1 MIRWFVRNGLKLLLG
16 LRYRVE
22 IRGIEEVARSGRERI
37 LFLPNH
43 PALIDP
49 FIVGVYLHRAFSPR
63 FLADKDQIDRFLVRR
78 LARLAGAR
86 PVPDLVR
93 HGSAVR
99 DEVQAS
105 VRECIEGLKQGENL
119 VLYPSGH
126 VYRSRLEDLRGN
138 SAVESILR
146 DAPDIRVVL
155 VRTRGLWG
163 SSFSHAAGRVPVV
176 GPILGKALG
185 WLALNGLL
193 FSPRRPVTIELHEP
207 ADFPRHAERDELNR
221 YLEYYYNQDAPAN
234 VYIPHTIWQ
243 RPGAVELPDP
253 PMPRISGT
261 AADVPETTRLI
272 VTDYL
277 RQTTGIETFGDGDRL
292 AQDLGLD
299 SLARAE
305 LIVWL
310 TKEFGFAQTDVD
322 SLQTVGEVMLA
333 ACGESVVKGSAEL
346 KKVPAKWFRDHGHDR
361 VTVPEGQTIAEVFLR
376 QASRRPE
383 RIVIADQ
390 LRGARS
396 YRDLITA
403 IYALKPLIESLP
415 GEHVGIMLP
424 ASVAANVVYLATV
437 FAGKVPVLVNWT
449 VGARN
454 MLHCLDLVGVRHV
467 LTAGPLLARI
477 ESQGTD
483 LTALKDRFVLL
494 EKLAQQLS
502 AGAKLRSWLASRIS
516 WSSLRKVKIPA
527 VAAVLFTSGSEAMPK
542 AVPLTHA
549 NVLANLRDTL
559 RIITVRHDDRLM
571 SILPPFHSF
580 GLTADMLLPLVSG
593 LRAVYHANP
602 TEAWVLASLIEAYG
616 ATIIVGTPTFLSGI
630 VRTAASS
637 QLASL
642 RLAVTGAEKCP
653 ERTYKALSERCPEAV
668 ILEGYGVTECS
679 PVVAVNDEKQPEPS
693 TIGKVLPSVEYAIV
707 DEAISRRV
715 DRGGTGMLLVR
726 GPSVFDGYLGSEVES
741 PFVEFDGRQ
750 WYRTGDLVS
759 EDADGVLTFRGRLKR
774 FVKIAGEMI
783 SLPAIEAVLEQQ
795 YATDT
800 DEGPVLAVEAA
811 AEAGRPEL
819 VLFTT
824 LDLDRQ
830 TVNGQLR
837 QAGLSPLHNISRVIR
852 LEHMPVLGTG
862 KTDYRALK
870 QKLAEKPA

>member
-16 LRYRVE
+16 LRYRVDV
-22 IRGIEEVARSGRERI
+22 RGLEEVAQRGKERI

-49 FIVGVYLHRAFSPR
+49 VIVGVFLDEPFSPR
-63 FLADKDQIDRFLVRR
+63 FLADKDQIDRFVIRR
-78 LARLAGAR
+78 LARLAGVL
-86 PVPDLVR
+86 PVPDLVK
-93 HGSAVR
+93 HGSAMR
-99 DEVQAS
+99 EEVQAS

-126 VYRSRLEDLRGN
+126 VYRSCLEDMRGN
-138 SAVESILR
+138 SAVESIIR

-163 SSFSHAAGRVPVV
+163 SSVSYASGRVPAV
-176 GPILGKALG
+176 GRILGKAAG
-185 WLALNGLL
+185 WLLLNGLF

-207 ADFPRHAERDELNR
+207 ADFPRHAGRDELNR
-221 YLEYYYNQDAPAN
+221 YLESYYNQDAPPN
-234 VYIPHTIWQ
+234 VYIPHTIWE

-253 PMPRISGT
+253 PMPRISGA
-261 AADVPETTRLI
+261 AADVPETTRRI

-277 RQTTGIETFGDGDRL
+277 RQITGIETFGDETRL

-299 SLARAE
+299 SLARVD

-310 TKEFGFAQTDVD
+310 TKEFGFSQTDVD

-346 KKVPAKWFRDHGHDR
+346 KPVPTRWFRDHGHDR
-361 VTVPEGQTIAEVFLR
+361 LTIPEGRTIAEVFLL
-376 QASRRPE
+376 QASRRPGNV
-383 RIVIADQ
+383 VIADQ
-390 LRGARS
+390 LSGAKS
-396 YRDLITA
+396 YSDLIAA
-403 IYALKPLIESLP
+403 ILALKPLIERLP

-424 ASVAANVVYLATV
+424 ASVAADVVYLATM

-454 MLHCLDLVGVRHV
+454 MLHCLELVGVRHV

-483 LTALKDRFVLL
+483 LTALRDRFVLL
-494 EKLAQQLS
+494 ENLAQELS
-502 AGAKLRSWLASRIS
+502 AGAKLWSWLRSRAS
-516 WSSLRKVKIPA
+516 WSCLRKMKIPA
-527 VAAVLFTSGSEAMPK
+527 VAAVLFTSGSETMPK
-542 AVPLTHA
+542 AVPLTHG
-549 NVLANLRDTL
+549 NLLANLRDTL
-559 RIITVRHDDRLM
+559 RIFIIRHDDRLM

-580 GLTADMLLPLVSG
+580 GLTVDMLAPLVTG

-602 TEAWVLASLIEAYG
+602 TEAWVLANLIEAYG
-616 ATIIVGTPTFLSGI
+616 ATLLVGTPTFLGGI
-630 VRTAASS
+630 VRTASSS

-642 RLAVTGAEKCP
+642 RLAVTGAEKCR
-653 ERTYKALSERCPEAV
+653 ERTYKALSERCPKAV

-679 PVVAVNDEKQPEPS
+679 PMVAVNDEKHPCPS
-693 TIGKVLPSVEYAIV
+693 TIGKVLPSIEYAIV
-707 DEAISRRV
+707 DESMSRRV
-715 DRGGTGMLLVR
+715 DRGEIGMLLVR

-759 EDADGVLTFRGRLKR
+759 EDPAGVLTFRGRLKR

-783 SLPAIEAVLEQQ
+783 SLPAIEAVLEQE
-795 YATDT
+795 YTADS
-800 DEGPVLAVEAA
+800 DEGPILAVEAA
-811 AEAGRPEL
+811 SEAGRPEL

-830 TVNGQLR
+830 TVNGLIQ
-837 QAGLSPLHNISRVIR
+837 QAGLSPLHNLGRVIR
-852 LEHMPVLGTG
+852 LDQMPVLGTG
-862 KTDYRALK
+862 KTDFQALK
-870 QKLAEKPA
+870 RMLAERLA